1 MIKQKAFRFRGRFIA
16 CIAAAVTL
24 LFLGILYDAQ
34 IRNAIDIDESTAANT
49 VVTQAAVEAA
59 RGEITDRNGNVL
71 VANETVYQ
79 VVLDVDAMGDYA
91 RQTDTVRR
99 LLELCQRSGI
109 TPGEG
114 GLPVTWSGG
123 EWHYVSDEPFSYL
136 DEEGVATQTRF
147 ARLCEEMEWPMAA
160 DDPAKTAE
168 AMLATFGLEGH
179 EDADVLD
186 VLYACYLRE
195 REILFTTWYFAENVD
210 IGFITRVKE
219 ERLPGVEI
227 RTSTRRVYETPY
239 AAHLLGQVGAI
250 SAENWETGENY
261 KERGYAMD
269 AVVGISGAEYAFED
283 YLQGTAGV
291 ARQITGLDGTLL
303 SQDYAELP
311 VAGDTV
317 SLTIDIDL
325 QAAAEQAL
333 AQHTEEINGGE
344 GGSAVV
350 VMDVRDGS
358 VLAAA
363 SWPTFDLATY
373 REDYQELVQD
383 EKKPLYNRAFLGTY
397 APGSTYKIVT
407 ATAALDTGLITPY
420 DTIRCDGKME
430 YLDTTFRCW
439 IYRQSGGRHGEENV
453 SDAIRDSC
461 NIFFYTMGIQLGID
475 TLTEYARAYGLG
487 LPTGIELSESTGVNA
502 GPEYSERIGTIW
514 YPGNTLSSAIG
525 QSDNQFTPL
534 QICNYI
540 ATVVN
545 GGHRYTAHLLRSVSS
560 YDGSETVFRY
570 EPEIQ
575 NTVPLSDT
583 DRAAIIQGMDEVVE
597 STATVREAFSTLT
610 AGGIQVG
617 AKTGSAQVSG
627 QENANGLFVCFAPLD
642 DPQIAVCVA
651 VEKGGSGAATSVI
664 AADILQQYF
673 ADRLSVAA
681 PEDEEIPVGGR

>member
-1 MIKQKAFRFRGRFIA
+1 MKQKAFRFRGRIVA
-16 CIAAAVTL
+16 GLVGAVAM
-24 LFLGILYDAQ
+24 LFLIVLYDAQ
-34 IRNAIDIDESTAANT
+34 IRHGIDIDESTAANT
-49 VVTQAAVEAA
+49 VVTQVPVAAA
-59 RGEITDRNGNVL
+59 RGEITDRNGTVL
-71 VANETVYQ
+71 VTNETVYQ
-79 VVLDVDAMGDYA
+79 VVLDVDAMGDYT
-91 RQTDTVRR
+91 RQTDTIRR
-99 LLELCQRSGI
+99 LLQLCREQAI
-109 TPGEG
+109 AVNEG
-114 GLPVTWSGG
+114 GLPLRWQDGQ
-123 EWHYVSDEPFSYL
+123 WQYVSDQPFTYQNE
-136 DEEGVATQTRF
+136 DGATEQTRF

-160 DDPAKTAE
+160 EEPAKTAE
-168 AMLATFGLEGH
+168 AMLATFGLEGP
-179 EDADVLD
+179 EDEAVLD

-195 REILFTTWYFAENVD
+195 EEILFTTWYFAEDVD

-227 RTSTRRVYETPY
+227 RTATRRVYQTPC

-269 AVVGISGAEYAFED
+269 AVVGVSGAEYAFED
-283 YLQGTAGV
+283 YLRGTAGT
-291 ARQITGLDGTLL
+291 ARRITGLDGTLL

-311 VAGDTV
+311 AAGNTVA
-317 SLTIDIDL
+317 LTIDIDL
-325 QAAAEQAL
+325 QAAAEEAL
-333 AQHTEEINGGE
+333 ALHTEEINDGA

-363 SWPTFDLATY
+363 SWPTYDLNTY
-373 REDYQELVQD
+373 RQNYRELAEDEG
-383 EKKPLYNRAFLGTY
+383 KPLFNRAFLGTY

-420 DTIRCDGKME
+420 DTIRCTGKME

-439 IYRQSGGRHGEENV
+439 IYRQSGGTHGEETV

-461 NIFFYTMGIQLGID
+461 NIFFYTVGSQLGIE

-487 LPTGIELSESTGVNA
+487 LPTGIELSESVGVNA
-502 GPEYSERIGTIW
+502 GPEYSERIGTVW

-545 GGHRYTAHLLRSVSS
+545 GGTRYCAHLLRSVTS
-560 YDGSETVFRY
+560 YDGSETVYRY
-570 EPEIQ
+570 TPEVR

-583 DRAAIIQGMDEVVE
+583 DRSAILQGMAEVVE
-597 STATVREAFSTLT
+597 NTGTVQAAFADLN
-610 AGGIQVG
+610 ARGIRVG
-617 AKTGSAQVSG
+617 AKTGSAQVFG
-627 QENANGLFVCFAPLD
+627 QENANGLFVCFAPYD
-642 DPQIAVCVA
+642 DPEIAICVA
-651 VEKGGSGAATSVI
+651 VEKGGSGAATAVI
-664 AADILQQYF
+664 AADIMAEYF
-673 ADRLSVAA
+673 ADKTPLTVS
-681 PEDEEIPVGGR
+681 EGEMIPVG